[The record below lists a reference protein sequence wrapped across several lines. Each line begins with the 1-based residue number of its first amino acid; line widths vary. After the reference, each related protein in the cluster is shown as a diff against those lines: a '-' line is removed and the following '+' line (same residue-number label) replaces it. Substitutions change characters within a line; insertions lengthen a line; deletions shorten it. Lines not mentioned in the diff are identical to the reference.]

1 MSNLCCNSFSTL
13 DYNSLQTINGGDT
26 KTGLELLGIAGTI
39 VVGIAAVVVA
49 PAAFFNFFDGGTEN
63 EKKKLGKILLF
74 IGIASFLLISILLLT
89 PGTNLN
95 NLPTIIFIVVN
106 IISACAIFFDLKK
119 RLKAQQHVVL
129 LKLNSPHETYLVL
142 ASIALLFG
150 SVSIISIS
158 RSYNIYLL
166 TYCLLLSTYVFTL
179 SRMKNGIC
187 KDGIVVFGLF
197 FKLSELVFIS
207 INKETN
213 TFNVRIKPFGKDV
226 IFMFEKEFTTEIE
239 TFFINNYKSYTE

>member
-1 MSNLCCNSFSTL
+1 M
-13 DYNSLQTINGGDT
+13 
-26 KTGLELLGIAGTI
+26 
-39 VVGIAAVVVA
+39 
-49 PAAFFNFFDGGTEN
+49 
-63 EKKKLGKILLF
+63 KKKNLGKILLF

-119 RLKAQQHVVL
+119 RLKAQQHVIL

>member
-1 MSNLCCNSFSTL
+1 MNIKN
-13 DYNSLQTINGGDT
+13 
-26 KTGLELLGIAGTI
+26 
-39 VVGIAAVVVA
+39 
-49 PAAFFNFFDGGTEN
+49 
-63 EKKKLGKILLF
+63 LGKILLF

-106 IISACAIFFDLKK
+106 IFSACAIFFDLKK
-119 RLKAQQHVVL
+119 RLKARHYVIQ
-129 LKLNSPHETYLVL
+129 LKLNSPHKTYLLL
-142 ASIALLFG
+142 ASIALLFC

-166 TYCLLLSTYVFTL
+166 AYCYLLSTYLFTL

-187 KDGIVVFGLF
+187 KDGIVIFGIF

-213 TFNVRIKPFGKDV
+213 TLNVRVKPLGKDV
-226 IFMFEKEFTTEIE
+226 IFMFEKEFTTDIE
-239 TFFINNYKSYTE
+239 TFFNNNYKSYTE